1 MDEVKIVRHR
11 THIWP
16 VIVAVILLA
25 VVIGYVFFARRGP
38 VKQQLGWNNDVGI
51 VQVTPGLKAPAHFT
65 DPPEGEPQI

>member
-16 VIVAVILLA
+16 VIVAIILLA

-38 VKQQLGWNNDVGI
+38 AKQQLGWNDGGI
-51 VQVTPGLKAPAHFT
+51 VQVMPGLRAPCPLHRFA
-65 DPPEGEPQI
+65 